1 MNVANIIF
9 VGAGN
14 LATHLAKAFYQ
25 NGHRILQIY
34 SRTESSARTLAEK
47 VDADYTTDLRKLLT
61 NDISLYV
68 VSLTDSVFTELL
80 PEMTTGRE
88 QALWV
93 HTAGSLS
100 IGVWENR
107 VKRYGVLYPLQTF
120 SKQRE
125 MDFRNVPFL
134 IEAAHKEDLDYLKTI
149 AGSLSSK
156 VYEADSEQRKYLHL
170 AAVFACN
177 FVNRLYA
184 LSADL
189 LEKCN
194 LPFELLLPLIDET
207 ARKIHELPPEY
218 AQTGPAVRQDKNI
231 IDKHLS
237 MLTGQPEV
245 QEIYRLLSEN
255 IRTNIY

>member
-1 MNVANIIF
+1 MVF

-14 LATHLAKAFYQ
+14 LATHLAQAFYR
-25 NGHRILQIY
+25 NGYRILQIY

-47 VDADYTTDLRKLLT
+47 VEADYTTDLHKLPA

-68 VSLTDSVFTELL
+68 VSLTDSAFAELL
-80 PEMTTGRE
+80 PEMTAGRE

-100 IGVWENR
+100 MDVWKNR
-107 VKRYGVLYPLQTF
+107 VKRYGALYPLQTF

-125 MDFRNVPFL
+125 IDFRNVPFF
-134 IEAAHKEDLDYLKTI
+134 IEAAHKEDTAYLKTI

-156 VYEADSEQRKYLHL
+156 IYEADSEQRKYLHL

-177 FVNRLYA
+177 FVNHLYA

-189 LEKCN
+189 LGKYN

-207 ARKIHELPPEY
+207 AQKIHELPPEY
-218 AQTGPAVRQDKNI
+218 AQTGPAVRYDKNI
-231 IDKHLS
+231 MDKHLS
-237 MLTGQPEV
+237 MLANQPEL
-245 QEIYRLLSEN
+245 QKIYRLLSEN
-255 IRTNIY
+255 IRKNVC

>member
-1 MNVANIIF
+1 MNVANIVF

-14 LATHLAKAFYQ
+14 LATHLAKAFYR
-25 NGHRILQIY
+25 NGHRILQVY
-34 SRTESSARTLAEK
+34 SRTESSARALAEK
-47 VDADYTTDLRKLLT
+47 VGADYTTDLHKLPT
-61 NDISLYV
+61 NDISLYA
-68 VSLTDSVFTELL
+68 VSLTDSAFTELL

-100 IGVWENR
+100 IDVWENR

-125 MDFRNVPFL
+125 VDFRNVPFF
-134 IEAAHKEDLDYLKTI
+134 IEAAHKEDTEYLKTLV
-149 AGSLSSK
+149 GSLSSK
-156 VYEADSEQRKYLHL
+156 IYEADSEQRKNLHL

-177 FVNRLYA
+177 FVNHLYA
-184 LSADL
+184 LSADI
-189 LEKCN
+189 LETCD

-218 AQTGPAVRQDKNI
+218 AQTGPAVRYDKNI
-231 IDKHLS
+231 MGKHLS

-245 QEIYRLLSEN
+245 QKIYRLLSEN
-255 IRTNIY
+255 IRKNVY

>member
-1 MNVANIIF
+1 MNAANIVF

-14 LATHLAKAFYQ
+14 LATHLAKALYRS
-25 NGHRILQIY
+25 GHRILQIY
-34 SRTESSARTLAEK
+34 SCTESSARTLAEE
-47 VDADYTTDLRKLLT
+47 VEADYTTDLRKLLA
-61 NDISLYV
+61 NDVSLYV
-68 VSLTDSVFTELL
+68 VSLTDAAFTELL

-100 IGVWENR
+100 MNVWENR
-107 VKRYGVLYPLQTF
+107 VKRYGALYPLQTF

-125 MDFRNVPFL
+125 VDFCNVPFF
-134 IEAAHKEDLDYLKTI
+134 IEAVYREDTEYLKTI
-149 AGSLSSK
+149 AGSLSPK
-156 VYEADSEQRKYLHL
+156 IYEADSEQRKCLHL

-177 FVNRLYA
+177 FVNHLYA
-184 LSADL
+184 LSADI
-189 LEKCN
+189 LEKYN
-194 LPFELLLPLIDET
+194 LPFEWLVPLIDET

-231 IDKHLS
+231 MDKHQS
-237 MLTGQPEV
+237 MLADQPEV

-255 IRTNIY
+255 IRKNAY